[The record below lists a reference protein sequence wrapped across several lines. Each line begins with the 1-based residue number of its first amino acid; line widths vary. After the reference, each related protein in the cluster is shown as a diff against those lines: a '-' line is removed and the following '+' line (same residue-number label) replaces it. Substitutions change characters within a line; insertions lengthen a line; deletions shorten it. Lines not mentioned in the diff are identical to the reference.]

1 MPSVGLGVYLSKDG
15 QEVINAIHWALDYG
29 YRHIDTAMIYRNE
42 EGVGDAL
49 KSATTP
55 RDQVF
60 LTTKIWNT
68 DIREG
73 KTTQALD
80 DSLRRLK
87 TDYVDLILLHWPVV
101 GSAAAWAELETA
113 LQAGKARAIGV
124 SNFMPED
131 LTGLLAGAAIV
142 PAVNQIEFHPY
153 LNQDDVLAACAS
165 HDITITAWSPL
176 MQGKFKSEPL
186 FDELAARYG
195 KSPAQVILRWDLQR
209 GVTTIPKSVNQG
221 RIQENFDLFDFE
233 LSATDLARIDGL
245 NKEERIGPDPRNFD
259 F

>member
-1 MPSVGLGVYLSKDG
+1 
-15 QEVINAIHWALDYG
+15 
-29 YRHIDTAMIYRNE
+29 
-42 EGVGDAL
+42 
-49 KSATTP
+49 
-55 RDQVF
+55 
-60 LTTKIWNT
+60 
-68 DIREG
+68 
-73 KTTQALD
+73 
-80 DSLRRLK
+80 
-87 TDYVDLILLHWPVV
+87 
-101 GSAAAWAELETA
+101 
-113 LQAGKARAIGV
+113 
-124 SNFMPED
+124 MPED